1 MGSTE
6 EWVRAKN
13 VSKLLKVF
21 LDATNIFSR
30 NLYPTANIFFV
41 KVFRVKNVIS
51 KAYISD
57 DIFLNS
63 MSLRIF
69 EKFEKY

>member
-13 VSKLLKVF
+13 VSKLLEVF

-63 MSLRIF
+63 MSLPIF